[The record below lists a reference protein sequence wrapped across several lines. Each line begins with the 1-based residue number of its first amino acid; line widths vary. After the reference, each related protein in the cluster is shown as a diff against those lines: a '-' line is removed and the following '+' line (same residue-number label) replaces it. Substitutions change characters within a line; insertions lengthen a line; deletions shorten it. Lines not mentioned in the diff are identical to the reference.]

1 MTLGARFLY
10 PQIGAA
16 QEAVSASGQK
26 QTSAHALV
34 MSAIPL
40 GGKNRQTLT
49 LRHISGLWEDM
60 LKQLAAGRKI
70 EGVK

>member
-1 MTLGARFLY
+1 
-10 PQIGAA
+10 
-16 QEAVSASGQK
+16 
-26 QTSAHALV
+26 

-40 GGKNRQTLT
+40 GGKSRQTLT